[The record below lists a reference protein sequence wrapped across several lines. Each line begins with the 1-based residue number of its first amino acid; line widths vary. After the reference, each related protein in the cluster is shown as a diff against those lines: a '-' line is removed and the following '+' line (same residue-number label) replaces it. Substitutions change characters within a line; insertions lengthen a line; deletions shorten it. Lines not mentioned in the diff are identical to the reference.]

1 MLTLA
6 KVQERHD
13 SSLLVLRGVTG
24 DDLFDELVVL
34 LGELEGEGGIVLG
47 GVAVLDRE
55 NH

>member
-6 KVQERHD
+6 EIQEGHD

-24 DDLFDELVVL
+24 EDLFDELVVL

-55 NH
+55 NY